1 MKILLIFLFAVI
13 AVFGQDMD
21 ETMTEALQRAQ
32 AELRIGHEFF
42 ERTIVQSRAELS
54 AQVYSDSRVLTE
66 SHLDA
71 YADIKTIVL
80 DTNALMDD
88 LPVTPDSEECLAA
101 SRNRWEIQIL
111 RYGRRL
117 SGCIDIAHQ
126 SKLRLID
133 ETT

>member
-1 MKILLIFLFAVI
+1 MKTLLIILFAVI
-13 AVFGQDMD
+13 AVIGQDVD
-21 ETMTEALQRAQ
+21 ETMTESLQRAQ
-32 AELRIGHEFF
+32 AELTIGHEFF
-42 ERTIVQSRAELS
+42 ERTIVNSREQLS

-80 DTNALMDD
+80 DTTALMDD

-101 SRNRWEIQIL
+101 SRNRWDIQIL

-117 SGCIDIAHQ
+117 SDCIDVAHR
-126 SKLRLID
+126 SNS
-133 ETT
+133 